1 MDYFFLLNYRVLR
14 REFGKNTEVASE
26 NVFGVVLPSEK
37 GRLKA
42 SPVLPF
48 FPAQVQPLG
57 CAVMSRECASW
68 TYCIHLPPLTRPAG
82 TSLLLSSGQACSVG
96 RHSLA
101 LRTSRVTGGPGLKG
115 KTFFSPIYIF
125 FWGAQLSAAAA
136 AANSVCGSDTRVK
149 NPQSN
154 YLGLHQ
160 GPLWT
165 CLPAAPLKCCQR
177 QRSWSLRKCKARGL
191 LHPWFFPW

>member
-14 REFGKNTEVASE
+14 RELGKNTEVALE
-26 NVFGVVLPSEK
+26 NVFGVMLPSEK

-68 TYCIHLPPLTRPAG
+68 TCCIHLPPLTRPAG
-82 TSLLLSSGQACSVG
+82 TSLLLSSGQACSAG

-101 LRTSRVTGGPGLKG
+101 LRTSRVTGGPGPKG
-115 KTFFSPIYIF
+115 KTFFSHIYIF
-125 FWGAQLSAAAA
+125 FEEHSCLQLLLQQI
-136 AANSVCGSDTRVK
+136 VCVDQTPVLKTHSPTILDYTKGRC
-149 NPQSN
+149 
-154 YLGLHQ
+154 
-160 GPLWT
+160 GPVFQLY
-165 CLPAAPLKCCQR
+165 
-177 QRSWSLRKCKARGL
+177 
-191 LHPWFFPW
+191 H